1 MYLEDNLKKRGEPM
15 KITEMNILQLI
26 EERDGAMGSRE
37 LAVALGIEHGIT
49 AKVIPTLKR
58 MEQKGLLINADPAGR
73 CGLNPAEADAL
84 RTAVERLPSAL
95 SFWLLRKNIS

>member
-1 MYLEDNLKKRGEPM
+1 M
-15 KITEMNILQLI
+15 KITEKIILQLI

-58 MEQKGLLINADPAGR
+58 MEQNGLLISADPTVR
-73 CGLNPAEADAL
+73 CGLNDRESAAL
-84 RTAVERLPSAL
+84 RSAIKRLPTAV
-95 SFWLLRKNIS
+95 SFWVLRKKDC